1 MIDALMY
8 LVFYLVVAGLL
19 WWAVKTIVNAVPM
32 PDPIKTVVN
41 VILTVI
47 ICLIVLYAL
56 MGLIP
61 HVKMP
66 QFR

>member
-1 MIDALMY
+1 MIETLIALVVY
-8 LVFYLVVAGLL
+8 LVIAGLL
-19 WWAVKTIVNAVPM
+19 WWAVKTIVNVVPM

-56 MGLIP
+56 MGLLP

-66 QFR
+66 QLR

>member
-1 MIDALMY
+1 MIETLIAIVVY
-8 LVFYLVVAGLL
+8 LVIASLL
-19 WWAVKTIVNAVPM
+19 WWAVKTIVNVVPI

-47 ICLIVLYAL
+47 LCLIVLYAL

-61 HVKMP
+61 HVRMP